1 MWAMATKILFTSLKG
16 GVGVT
21 TCCIG
26 IGLALAEAGGRTLI
40 VDGDTKCGSALMTAG
55 LANMQVYTLSDY
67 ERGACRAKQT
77 LISHTKNSNLCFMPS
92 IGLSD
97 EGVFARAVSDTDGLF
112 DFILFDKVYSAPCDE
127 AVIVT
132 EPYAPS
138 LKCADVSRSLL
149 ADGGVKEIG
158 IIVCKLSGAQVL
170 GGEVMSANQISTLLH
185 LPIKGVIPEDL
196 TLSAGGCREATS
208 RAFAFAAEY
217 LAGGKKSLP
226 DVTRQFCGLNG
237 YFKRK
242 MRQKI

>member
-1 MWAMATKILFTSLKG
+1 MATKILFTSLKG

-40 VDGDTKCGSALMTAG
+40 VDGDTVCGSALTVAD

-67 ERGACRAKQT
+67 EKGACRAKQT
-77 LISHTKNSNLCFMPS
+77 LISHAKSPNLYIMPS
-92 IGLSD
+92 VGLSD
-97 EGVFARAVSDTDGLF
+97 ERIFARAVADVDGLF
-112 DFILFDKVYSAPCDE
+112 DYIFLDKVYSAPCDE
-127 AVIVT
+127 AIIVT

-138 LKCADVSRSLL
+138 VKCADVSRSYL
-149 ADGGVKEIG
+149 ADSGVREIG
-158 IIVCKLSGAQVL
+158 LIVCKLSGAQIL

-185 LPIKGVIPEDL
+185 LPLKGIIPEDL
-196 TLSAGGCREATS
+196 TLSSGKCRDTTC
-208 RAFAFAAEY
+208 RAYSLAAEY
-217 LAGGKKSLP
+217 LAGGKRSLP
-226 DVTRQFCGLNG
+226 DVTRQFYGLNG

>member
-1 MWAMATKILFTSLKG
+1 MATKILFTSLKG

-21 TCCIG
+21 TSCIG

-40 VDGDTKCGSALMTAG
+40 VDGDTKCGSALMTGG

-67 ERGACRAKQT
+67 EKGACRAKQT
-77 LISHTKNSNLCFMPS
+77 VISHSKNSNLCFMPS

-97 EGVFARAVSDTDGLF
+97 GQIFARAVADIDGLF
-112 DFILFDKVYSAPCDE
+112 DYIFLDKVYSAPCDE

-138 LKCADVSRSLL
+138 LKCADISRSLL
-149 ADGGVKEIG
+149 SDSGVKEIG
-158 IIVCKLSGAQVL
+158 LIVCKLSGAQIL
-170 GGEVMSANQISTLLH
+170 GGEVMSAKQIATLLR
-185 LPIKGVIPEDL
+185 LPLKGVIPEDL
-196 TLSAGGCREATS
+196 TLSAGKCRESTA
-208 RAFAFAAEY
+208 RAYSLAAQFLSGE
-217 LAGGKKSLP
+217 SQSFP
-226 DVTRQFCGLNG
+226 DVTRPFYGLNG

>member
-1 MWAMATKILFTSLKG
+1 MAKKILFTSLKG

-40 VDGDTKCGSALMTAG
+40 VDGDTKCGSALMTGG
-55 LANMQVYTLSDY
+55 LANMQVYTLADY

-77 LISHTKNSNLCFMPS
+77 VVSHRKNTNLCFMPS
-92 IGLSD
+92 MGLSN
-97 EGVFARAVSDTDGLF
+97 EEVFARAVGDTDGLF
-112 DFILFDKVYSAPCDE
+112 DFIFLDKVPTAPCDE

-138 LKCADVSRSLL
+138 LKCADIIRSQL
-149 ADGGVKEIG
+149 ADSGIKEIG
-158 IIVCKLSGAQVL
+158 LIICKLSGAQIL
-170 GGEVMSANQISTLLH
+170 SGEVMSANQISTLLH

-196 TLSAGGCREATS
+196 TLSSGKCREATS
-208 RAFAFAAEY
+208 RAYALAAEF
-217 LAGGKKSLP
+217 LAGGRQNLP
-226 DVTRQFCGLNG
+226 DVTRSFYGLNG